1 MERNILQETLKKCK
15 KAMLSGV
22 PIVYIKTDSDIFIEN
37 LVMSEKNPLVVLV
50 NNAMYIM
57 DKEKKK
63 NSEYRPI
70 EEAPEAYRLAK
81 NCINYKRNEVLD
93 PANMSQVPYIGT
105 YKMPLNLSPDNKAA
119 TDAVLK
125 KLEKYVLAY
134 KNTRRED
141 SALLQSSLM
150 ILYSPEVHL
159 TPMLRTYTEIID
171 LEYPNEEEIRSIIK
185 SVMGNELEASIG
197 GAQNLSGL
205 CTDLLGFSSEDVN
218 VIAQRI
224 LALSSIEEIVSEYG
238 GKKNLIKNI
247 VYKRKMQKLEG
258 GLLELRKTDFD
269 KGSHG
274 GASDS
279 IGGMKEFRAWLQ
291 KQKEPL
297 TRSNDYKMK
306 LGVNPPNG
314 VLLCGIPGC
323 GKSLAADFS
332 SETLEMPL
340 LKMDIGSLMD
350 KYIGESERQMREA
363 LKMAEAMSP
372 CVLFIDEI
380 EKGFS
385 GAASGDSGD
394 GGTFKRA
401 FGYMLGWMQD
411 NTSPCFIFTTAND
424 ISGLPKEFF
433 RSGRF
438 DALYGVFLPTAQEC
452 ADIFLK
458 SMKKAEKIVAKK
470 QGFADLFSGDCYDET
485 IYLNVIDRCLAKK
498 GRPRIIIGSD
508 IQKTVDI
515 SLRELSERI
524 FAGDCIHAD
533 EWERTITKTLN
544 DPTFSTYGQGE
555 ENLNGI
561 VSAYA
566 GLLRKGFIPTSDKPM
581 FKPSDYHPEVMDEI
595 ERLRKKINTAS
606 DREEALKL
614 RQEMEE
620 KKLISRCDLNQR
632 GLRTQYDKEVY
643 EYLYQRI
650 NYVIFEIE
658 KQERE
663 HIVSK

>member
-1 MERNILQETLKKCK
+1 M
-15 KAMLSGV
+15 
-22 PIVYIKTDSDIFIEN
+22 
-37 LVMSEKNPLVVLV
+37 
-50 NNAMYIM
+50 
-57 DKEKKK
+57 
-63 NSEYRPI
+63 
-70 EEAPEAYRLAK
+70 
-81 NCINYKRNEVLD
+81 
-93 PANMSQVPYIGT
+93 
-105 YKMPLNLSPDNKAA
+105 
-119 TDAVLK
+119 TDAALK

-134 KNTRRED
+134 HNTRREN
-141 SALLQSSLM
+141 SAFLQSSLM

-185 SVMGNELEASIG
+185 SVRGNELEASIG
-197 GAQNLSGL
+197 GAENLSGL
-205 CTDLLGFSSEDVN
+205 CTDLLGFSSEDVK
-218 VIAQRI
+218 VISQRI
-224 LALSSIEEIVSEYG
+224 LALTDIEEIVSDYG
-238 GKKNLIKNI
+238 GKLSLIKNI

-258 GLLELRKTDFD
+258 GLLELCKTDFD
-269 KGSHG
+269 KGAHG
-274 GASDS
+274 NAGDS
-279 IGGMKEFRAWLQ
+279 IGGMKEFRSWLE

-297 TRSNDYKMK
+297 NRSNDYKMK
-306 LGVNPPNG
+306 LGINPPNG

-323 GKSLAADFS
+323 GKSLAARFA

-350 KYIGESERQMREA
+350 KYVGESERKMREA

-385 GAASGDSGD
+385 GAASGDGGD

-452 ADIFLK
+452 AEIFMK
-458 SMKKAEKIVAKK
+458 SMKTAEKTVAKK
-470 QGFADLFSGDCYDET
+470 QGYADLFFSDCYNAS
-485 IYLNVIDRCLAKK
+485 IYLNVIDKCLAQK

-515 SLRELSERI
+515 SLRELSERV
-524 FAGDCIHAD
+524 FAGERIGAE
-533 EWERTITKTLN
+533 EWERTLIKTLN
-544 DPTFSTYGQGE
+544 DPTFSTYGEGE

-561 VSAYA
+561 VSAYV
-566 GLLRKGFIPTSDKPM
+566 GLIRKGFIPTGDKPM

-595 ERLRKKINTAS
+595 EELRKKMSSLS
-606 DREEALKL
+606 DREEALQL
-614 RQEMEE
+614 RKEIDQ
-620 KKLISRCDLNQR
+620 KKLVARCDLDHR
-632 GLRTQYDKEVY
+632 GLNTQYDREVY
-643 EYLYQRI
+643 EYLYKRI
-650 NYVIFEIE
+650 NRVILEVE
-658 KQERE
+658 KLERE
-663 HIVSK
+663 RMISGK